1 MDGLPQQFPTQGQE
15 VFTGLVCPDCSG
27 NLVVSAQQDH
37 VSFHCRVG
45 HTYGIVEL
53 VLAKESA
60 LESAVWR
67 TVFAFEELAAM
78 LTDLDS
84 HGLAEWCG
92 PDNCRARSE
101 LAQEQAKR
109 LRAVIEIDRPLTER
123 SPGNGEI
130 RMGPS

>member
-45 HTYGIVEL
+45 HAYGIVEL

-67 TVFAFEELAAM
+67 AVFAFEEIAAL

-84 HGLAEWCG
+84 HGIAEWCG
-92 PDNCRARSE
+92 PDNCPARSQ
-101 LAQEQAKR
+101 LAREQRKGR
-109 LRAVIEIDRPLTER
+109 RAYIDAHRTLLDRTP
-123 SPGNGEI
+123 SPI
-130 RMGPS
+130 